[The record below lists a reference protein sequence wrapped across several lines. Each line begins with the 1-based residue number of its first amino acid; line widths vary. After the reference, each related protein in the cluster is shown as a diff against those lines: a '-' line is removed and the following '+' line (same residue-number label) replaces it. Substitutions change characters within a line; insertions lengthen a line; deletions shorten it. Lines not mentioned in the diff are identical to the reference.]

1 MRHRTFRV
9 AAVLAVGVLMA
20 SAAIAFADTV
30 PADGR
35 TDTIG
40 IQHTV
45 DLGEAR
51 PGQVVT
57 WPVGFQLTCDGT
69 NLALV
74 MDRMPAD
81 PARAVALQRLSTK
94 REHGAYAAHAHR
106 LADDLWEILVL
117 PL

>member
-1 MRHRTFRV
+1 LEASIQAPYRAV
-9 AAVLAVGVLMA
+9 AIRRREQWAVGACSIEVVRLDPDPQ
-20 SAAIAFADTV
+20 AD
-30 PADGR
+30 
-35 TDTIG
+35 
-40 IQHTV
+40 
-45 DLGEAR
+45 DL
-51 PGQVVT
+51 
-57 WPVGFQLTCDGT
+57 QLTCDGT